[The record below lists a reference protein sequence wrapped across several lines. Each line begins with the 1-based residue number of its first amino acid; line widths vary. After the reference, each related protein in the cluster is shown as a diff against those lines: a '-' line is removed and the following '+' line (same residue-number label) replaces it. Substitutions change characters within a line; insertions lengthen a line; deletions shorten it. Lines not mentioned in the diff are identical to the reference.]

1 MAQTLSQDATLPYE
15 AAPFLNIADPTYSVR
30 SDEVRAARAASWYA
44 RTPYGLAILRYD
56 EMGKLLIHRSL
67 RQGSHAWPDHNGVG
81 DGHFADWWRKTILV
95 TEGVD
100 HRRLR
105 KFVNPAFSPKTVKA
119 LMPEFERVTHEL
131 IDQFIDKGSCDFMA
145 EFADPYAGRVLTMLL
160 GMPADRAGKILELAA
175 DMGLAL
181 GVTYKESLQVIE
193 KATEEMYAL
202 VAELVAERQK
212 EPKDDILSI
221 LVTAADGDDRL
232 SHDELMN
239 MGVMLVF
246 AGVDTTRNQLGL
258 GMSMFLDHPAQW
270 EILAQRP
277 ELDMA
282 ASNECMRMRPT
293 ITWVT
298 REAVEDFEFQ
308 SLAIKKGTTL
318 HLLSESAGT
327 DPLTFDDAPFDITE
341 RRTKNYGFG
350 GGMHVCLGQIVA
362 KNDMAVAYRILS
374 SRLKNIKSGQAPDYL
389 PDSGNTG
396 PICLPITFEPRA

>member
-1 MAQTLSQDATLPYE
+1 MDLETTVPFE
-15 AAPFLNIADPTYSVR
+15 AAPFLDIADPTYSVR
-30 SDEVRAARAASWYA
+30 SEPVRAAREKSWYA
-44 RTPYGLAILRYD
+44 RTPYGLAILRYE
-56 EMGKLLIHRSL
+56 EMGQLLIHKSL

-81 DGHFADWWRKTILV
+81 SGHFADWWRETILV
-95 TEGVD
+95 TEGAD

-105 KFVNPAFSPKTVKA
+105 KFVNPAFSPKTVRN

-131 IDQFIDKGSCDFMA
+131 VDQFIDKGSCDFMT

-160 GMPADRAGKILELAA
+160 GMPASAAGEILSLAA

-181 GVTYKESLQVIE
+181 GVTYKESLPVIE
-193 KATEEMYAL
+193 QATENMYAL
-202 VAELVAERQK
+202 VGDLVAERQK
-212 EPKDDILSI
+212 APKDDILSV
-221 LVTAADGDDRL
+221 LVNAADGDDRL

-258 GMSMFLDHPAQW
+258 GMSMFLDHPDQW
-270 EILAQRP
+270 EILAAQP

-282 ASNECMRMRPT
+282 ASNECMRLRPT

-298 REAVEDFEFQ
+298 REAIEDFEFQ
-308 SLAIKKGTTL
+308 GLEIKTGTTL
-318 HLLSESAGT
+318 HLLSESAGS
-327 DPLTFDDAPFDITE
+327 DPRTFEGSPFDITV
-341 RRTKNYGFG
+341 RRTRNYGFG

-362 KNDMAVAYRILS
+362 RNDMAVAYRLLS
-374 SRLKNIKSGQAPDYL
+374 SRLTDIRALEGAEWL

-396 PICLPITFEPRA
+396 PTSLPIAFSPRR

>member
-1 MAQTLSQDATLPYE
+1 MSLDDTLPMGD
-15 AAPFLNIADPTYSVR
+15 APFLDLADPTYSIR
-30 SDEVRAARAASWYA
+30 SPEVRAAREASWYA
-44 RTPYGLAILRYD
+44 RTPYGLAILRYE

-81 DGHFADWWRKTILV
+81 SGHFADWWRKTILV

-105 KFVNPAFSPKTVKA
+105 KFVNPAFSPKTVKG
-119 LMPEFERVTHEL
+119 LMPDFERVTHEL
-131 IDQFIDKGSCDFMA
+131 IDGFVDKGECDFMK

-160 GMPADRAGKILELAA
+160 GMPASAADEILRLAA

-181 GVTYKESLQVIE
+181 GVTYKQSLPIIE
-193 KATEEMYAL
+193 AATEEMYAL
-202 VAELVAERQK
+202 VGDLVAERQK
-212 EPKDDILSI
+212 APKDDVLSV
-221 LVTAADGDDRL
+221 LVNAADGDDRL
-232 SHDELMN
+232 SHDELMT

-258 GMSMFLDHPAQW
+258 GMSMFLDHPEQW
-270 EILAQRP
+270 EILAEQP

-282 ASNECMRMRPT
+282 ASNECMRLRPT

-308 SLAIKKGTTL
+308 GLEIKSGTTI
-318 HLLSESAGT
+318 HLLSESAGS
-327 DPLTFDDAPFDITE
+327 DPRTFDGAPFDITE

-362 KNDMAVAYRILS
+362 KNDMAVAYRLLS
-374 SRLKNIKSGQAPDYL
+374 SRIKDIRAAEGAEWL

-396 PICLPITFEPRA
+396 PIRLPITFAAR

>member
-1 MAQTLSQDATLPYE
+1 MDLETTVPFE
-15 AAPFLNIADPTYSVR
+15 AAPYLDIADPTYSVR
-30 SDEVRAARAASWYA
+30 SEPVRAAREKSWYA
-44 RTPYGLAILRYD
+44 RTPYGLAILRYE
-56 EMGKLLIHRSL
+56 EMGQLLIHKSL

-81 DGHFADWWRKTILV
+81 SGHFADWWRETILV
-95 TEGVD
+95 TEGAD

-105 KFVNPAFSPKTVKA
+105 KFVNPAFSPKTVRN

-131 IDQFIDKGSCDFMA
+131 VDQFIDKGSCDFMT

-160 GMPADRAGKILELAA
+160 GMPASAAGEILRLAA

-181 GVTYKESLQVIE
+181 GVTYKESLPVIE
-193 KATEEMYAL
+193 QATENMYAL
-202 VAELVAERQK
+202 VGDLVAERQK
-212 EPKDDILSI
+212 APKDDILSV
-221 LVTAADGDDRL
+221 LVNAADGDDRL

-258 GMSMFLDHPAQW
+258 GMSMFLDHPDQW
-270 EILAQRP
+270 EILAAQP

-282 ASNECMRMRPT
+282 ASNECMRLRPT

-298 REAVEDFEFQ
+298 REAIEDFEFQ
-308 SLAIKKGTTL
+308 GLEIKTGTTL
-318 HLLSESAGT
+318 HLLSESAGS
-327 DPLTFDDAPFDITE
+327 DPRTFEGSPFDITV
-341 RRTKNYGFG
+341 RRTRNYGFG

-362 KNDMAVAYRILS
+362 RNDMAVAYRLLS
-374 SRLKNIKSGQAPDYL
+374 SRLTDIRALEGAEWL

-396 PICLPITFEPRA
+396 PTSLPIAFSPRS

>member
-1 MAQTLSQDATLPYE
+1 MSLEATLPLD
-15 AAPFLNIADPTYSVR
+15 AAPFLDLADPAYSVR
-30 SDEVRAARAASWYA
+30 SAPVRAARDQSWYA
-44 RTPYGLAILRYD
+44 RTPYGLAILRYE
-56 EMGKLLIHRSL
+56 EMGQLLIHKSL

-81 DGHFADWWRKTILV
+81 AGHFAEWWRNTILV
-95 TEGVD
+95 TEGQD

-105 KFVNPAFSPKTVKA
+105 RFVNPAFSPKTVRQ
-119 LMPEFERVTHEL
+119 LMPQFESVTHEL
-131 IDQFIDKGSCDFMA
+131 VDGFIDAGTCDFMT

-160 GMPADRAGKILELAA
+160 GMPASGAGEILRLAA

-181 GVTYKESLQVIE
+181 GVTYKQSLPTIE
-193 KATEEMYAL
+193 AATKDMYAL
-202 VAELVAERQK
+202 VADLVAERQRA
-212 EPKDDILSI
+212 PSDDILST
-221 LVTAADGDDRL
+221 LVHAADGDDRL

-258 GMSMFLDHPAQW
+258 GLSMFLQHPDQW
-270 EILAQRP
+270 EILAAQP

-282 ASNECMRMRPT
+282 ASNECMRLRPT

-308 SLAIKKGTTL
+308 GLPIKSGTTL
-318 HLLSESAGT
+318 HLLSESAGS
-327 DPLTFDDAPFDITE
+327 DPRAFEDAPFDITAK
-341 RRTKNYGFG
+341 RTRNYGFG

-362 KNDMAVAYRILS
+362 RNDMAVAYRLLA
-374 SRLKNIKSGQAPDYL
+374 SRLKDIRPAAGDAWL

-396 PICLPITFEPRA
+396 PITLPITFSAR

>member
-1 MAQTLSQDATLPYE
+1 MIAEGTLPFE
-15 AAPFLNIADPTYSVR
+15 AAPYLDIADPTYSVR
-30 SDEVRAARAASWYA
+30 SAAVRAARDASWYA
-44 RTPYGLAILRYD
+44 RTPYGLAILRYQ
-56 EMGKLLIHRSL
+56 EMGKLLIHKSL

-81 DGHFADWWRKTILV
+81 SGHFADWWRETILV
-95 TEGVD
+95 TEGTD

-119 LMPEFERVTHEL
+119 LMPEFERVTHSL
-131 IDQFIDKGSCDFMA
+131 IDGFAEKGGCDFMA

-160 GMPADRAGKILELAA
+160 GMPEEAGDRILSLAA

-181 GVTYKESLQVIE
+181 GVTYKESLATIE

-202 VAELVAERQK
+202 VEGLVEERRRAPK
-212 EPKDDILSI
+212 EDILSL
-221 LVTAADGDDRL
+221 LVNAADGDDRL
-232 SHDELMN
+232 QHDELMN
-239 MGVMLVF
+239 LGVMLVF

-258 GMSMFLDHPAQW
+258 GMSMFLDHPEQW
-270 EILAQRP
+270 ETLAERP
-277 ELDMA
+277 DLDMA

-308 SLAIKKGTTL
+308 GLEIKEGTTI
-318 HLLSESAGT
+318 HLFSESAGT
-327 DPLTFDDAPFDITE
+327 DPDTFEQAPFDITE
-341 RRTKNYGFG
+341 RRTKNFGFG

-362 KNDMAVAYRILS
+362 KNDMAVAYRLLS
-374 SRLKNIKSGQAPDYL
+374 SRIKDIRPDGIPEYL

-396 PICLPITFEPRA
+396 PVRLPIAFSTR

>member
-1 MAQTLSQDATLPYE
+1 MSLHATIPFEEAPYLDISNP
-15 AAPFLNIADPTYSVR
+15 AYSIR
-30 SDEVRAARAASWYA
+30 SAEVRHARETSWYA

-56 EMGKLLIHRSL
+56 EMGKLLIHKSL

-81 DGHFADWWRKTILV
+81 SGHFADWWRKTILV

-119 LMPEFERVTHEL
+119 LMPEFERVTNEL
-131 IDQFIDKGSCDFMA
+131 IDKFIDKGSCDFMK

-160 GMPADRAGKILELAA
+160 GMDASAAERILELAA

-181 GVTYKESLQVIE
+181 GVTYKESLPVIE
-193 KATEEMYAL
+193 TATQEMYGL
-202 VAELVAERQK
+202 VEDLVAERQK
-212 EPKDDILSI
+212 TPKDDILSI
-221 LVTAADGDDRL
+221 LVTAADGEDRL

-258 GMSMFLDHPAQW
+258 GMSMFLDNPEQW
-270 EILAQRP
+270 NILAQKP

-298 REAVEDFEFQ
+298 REAIEDFEFQ
-308 SLAIKKGTTL
+308 ELPIKKGTTL
-318 HLLSESAGT
+318 HLFSESAGT
-327 DPLTFDDAPFDITE
+327 DPATFEDASFDITVK
-341 RRTKNYGFG
+341 RTKNFGFG

-374 SRLKNIKSGQAPDYL
+374 SRIGNIKLAGTPQYL

-396 PICLPITFEPRA
+396 PISLPISFDKRDS